1 MEFKEQSVPTG
12 ILLKIRKLQALAERG
27 VGGEATNAKILLSA
41 LCEKYGIDESKLDE
55 EEKQWYEFEMR
66 TSVQKLFLQ
75 LYVSVYGTTERY
87 LKEVE
92 LWKRGRKKIVKCKFT
107 RAEYIEFS
115 QMWEWHRKNYLAERK
130 RMREL
135 FQIAY
140 YDKFKMY
147 ALETCDEYEAQ
158 RSKKKDNDLTM
169 EDILAINMMA
179 AACKN
184 KSFYKQI
191 GEANDDE
198 DDD

>member
-1 MEFKEQSVPTG
+1 MKTLIE
-12 ILLKIRKLQALAERG
+12 LKQAA
-27 VGGEATNAKILLSA
+27 
-41 LCEKYGIDESKLDE
+41 ESKGLR
-55 EEKQWYEFEMR
+55 FEVNKWDPTIRRWETDKVPNPDFM
-66 TSVQKLFLQ
+66 
-75 LYVSVYGTTERY
+75 
-87 LKEVE
+87 
-92 LWKRGRKKIVKCKFT
+92 KIEKCKFT

-147 ALETCDEYEAQ
+147 ASETCDEYEAQ

>member
-1 MEFKEQSVPTG
+1 MKTLIE
-12 ILLKIRKLQALAERG
+12 LKQAA
-27 VGGEATNAKILLSA
+27 
-41 LCEKYGIDESKLDE
+41 ESKGLR
-55 EEKQWYEFEMR
+55 FEVNKWDPTIRRWETDKVPNPDFMKIEIGIEYR
-66 TSVQKLFLQ
+66 PNIWAWFDGFCKEDVKDDDDLTLFFRETYNQ
-75 LYVSVYGTTERY
+75 VCGRQNKT
-87 LKEVE
+87 
-92 LWKRGRKKIVKCKFT
+92 WKRGRKKIVKCKFT

-147 ALETCDEYEAQ
+147 PSETCDEYEAQ
-158 RSKKKDNDLTM
+158 RSKKKDSDLTM

-191 GEANDDE
+191 GEVNDDE

>member
-1 MEFKEQSVPTG
+1 MKTLIE
-12 ILLKIRKLQALAERG
+12 LKQAA
-27 VGGEATNAKILLSA
+27 
-41 LCEKYGIDESKLDE
+41 ESKGLR
-55 EEKQWYEFEMR
+55 FEVNKWDPTIRRWETDKVPNPDFMKIEIGIEYR
-66 TSVQKLFLQ
+66 PNIWAWFDGFCKEDV
-75 LYVSVYGTTERY
+75 
-87 LKEVE
+87 KEVE

-147 ALETCDEYEAQ
+147 ASETCDEYEAQ
-158 RSKKKDNDLTM
+158 RSKKKDSDLTM

-198 DDD
+198 DDE

>member
-1 MEFKEQSVPTG
+1 MKTLIELKQAAESKGLRFEVNKWDPTIRRWETDKVPNPDFMKIEIG
-12 ILLKIRKLQALAERG
+12 IEYRPNIWAWFDG
-27 VGGEATNAKILLSA
+27 F
-41 LCEKYGIDESKLDE
+41 CEKDTKDDDL
-55 EEKQWYEFEMR
+55 
-66 TSVQKLFLQ
+66 TLFFRETYNQ
-75 LYVSVYGTTERY
+75 VCGRQNKT
-87 LKEVE
+87 
-92 LWKRGRKKIVKCKFT
+92 WKRGRKKIVKCKFT

-147 ALETCDEYEAQ
+147 ASETCDEYEAK

-191 GEANDDE
+191 GEVNDDE
-198 DDD
+198 DDE